1 MAKDYLINNE
11 NLMKEWNWEKNNS
24 LGLFPDKITL
34 GSNKKVWWV
43 CHVCNYE
50 WLSICNNRNR
60 GYGCPVCAHKIL
72 ISGKMICKHYS
83 LKSQKMEL

>member
-34 GSNKKVWWV
+34 GSNKK
-43 CHVCNYE
+43 
-50 WLSICNNRNR
+50 
-60 GYGCPVCAHKIL
+60 YGGCVMFVIMN
-72 ISGKMICKHYS
+72 G
-83 LKSQKMEL
+83 